1 MRRYMKKCIME
12 RPKVLLLTEYFAP
25 AYKGGGPIQSCV
37 NLVRYLAQAYDFYV
51 VCQAFDLDKAPL
63 EVPFEEWVDFEGKA
77 QVFYGEEQKYSDIK
91 AIIDYVKPDV
101 VYVNGVFNL
110 FTTLFPLLALR
121 NLRCQAKVIVA
132 PRGMLQVNSLKIK
145 RLKKRLYLEVL
156 KQLLLK
162 KMIWQFTTQQEQ
174 SEFRALRFQGLQS
187 IVGNVPNISIGF
199 SKGQMKSRD
208 AIKLVTVALI
218 SPMKNHLL
226 VIEALKKVKGNVEWD
241 IYGPVKD
248 SQYWSSCQE
257 AIQQLPKNIIVNYHG
272 EIKPSKIGEVLKK
285 ANVYIQPSQSENFG
299 HSLFE
304 AFANGL
310 PVISS
315 NQTPWR
321 NLKEKKAGW
330 DVALEGNELQI
341 AIEEV
346 IAMDSEMYS
355 EWQKGARAVAE
366 QYMSEANLKEEY
378 GRLFG

>member
-1 MRRYMKKCIME
+1 MRRCIME
-12 RPKVLLLTEYFAP
+12 RPKVLLFTEYFAP

-51 VCQAFDLDKAPL
+51 VCQAFDLDKSPL
-63 EVPFEEWVDFEGKA
+63 GVPFEEWVDFEGKA

-91 AIIDYVKPDV
+91 AIIDQVKPDV

-110 FTTLFPLLALR
+110 FTTLFPLLSNR
-121 NLRCQAKVIVA
+121 KVGSQAKVIIA
-132 PRGMLQVNSLKIK
+132 PRGMLQLNSLKIK

-156 KQLLLK
+156 KQLLPKNL
-162 KMIWQFTTQQEQ
+162 MWQFTTQQEQ
-174 SEFRALRFQGLQS
+174 LEFRTLRLQGLQS

-199 SKGQMKSRD
+199 SKGQMKSSE

-226 VIEALKKVKGNVEWD
+226 VIEALKNVKGNVQWD

-248 SQYWSSCQE
+248 SQYWNSCQE
-257 AIQQLPKNIIVNYHG
+257 TINRLPKNIIVNYHG
-272 EIKPSKIGEVLKK
+272 EVKPTRIGEVLKK

-330 DVALEGNELQI
+330 DVVLEGNELQI
-341 AIEEV
+341 AIEEA
-346 IAMDSEMYS
+346 ISMDSETFGI
-355 EWQKGARAVAE
+355 WQKGARAVAE